1 MKEVPFFWILDKKGP
16 TLEEKTVLEAPHRWE
31 GLRCQ
36 GDEHRF
42 IRALLAGPQ
51 QRPKPSVGPEMG
63 EEVAGKPH
71 GLQEAR
77 PAGLLGQQ
85 LVPGQRAAGADHH
98 DRGRTS
104 PGPRQPAC
112 PSSEPLPVKQA
123 HSLGIWTQSPGCRW
137 AKAAG
142 RVAGSGADC

>member
-1 MKEVPFFWILDKKGP
+1 MS
-16 TLEEKTVLEAPHRWE
+16 TVLSELCWQAPSSAPR
-31 GLRCQ
+31 Q
-36 GDEHRF
+36 
-42 IRALLAGPQ
+42 
-51 QRPKPSVGPEMG
+51 PSVGPEMG

-85 LVPGQRAAGADHH
+85 LVPGQRAAGADHYDH
-98 DRGRTS
+98 GRTS
-104 PGPRQPAC
+104 PGLRQPAC

-142 RVAGSGADC
+142 RVAGSGADCWKSSKSLWGVCPALTLLSKSTRHAGTQGSEGTR